1 MGFKKYCGKRPWD
14 GVTSKLAIVHHD
26 LRVAMAWL
34 LLCGF
39 SEEFERPQIAPR
51 PEPKPWW
58 NIPMVAIRG
67 QNKPWLR
74 ILTLQSLTC
83 RRHAEHAGKGMT
95 NIEWYAVWSLLRLQ
109 PISLGFGG
117 PKTFR
122 MLVFCP
128 VGSTWL
134 HKQRC
139 DGVTPCTFRMLL
151 ESSRDGLGYWGNA
164 FTLDFY
170 VASAIFHRHISSRF
184 SMIFLYF
191 LARKGQPHE
200 FKCASLL

>member
-1 MGFKKYCGKRPWD
+1 
-14 GVTSKLAIVHHD
+14 
-26 LRVAMAWL
+26 MAWL

-58 NIPMVAIRG
+58 NMPMVAIRG

-83 RRHAEHAGKGMT
+83 RRLAEHAGKGMT

-128 VGSTWL
+128 VGPTWL

-139 DGVTPCTFRMLL
+139 DVSHVAGKFPGWPGVLRECVYTRLL
-151 ESSRDGLGYWGNA
+151 CSFCHIPQTHFKLIFY
-164 FTLDFY
+164 DFL
-170 VASAIFHRHISSRF
+170 IFSCEKR
-184 SMIFLYF
+184 
-191 LARKGQPHE
+191 A
-200 FKCASLL
+200 ATWV